1 MSAPLPQAQSDQ
13 SAHGQNMTERK
24 IYLIY
29 DIFMMGI
36 IVINLFCLLSNAIL
50 MSNFAHWLFGML
62 QLDAV
67 LSFYR
72 QELNPWV
79 ITTESWFISFL
90 LIEFTVR
97 WSIAIIRKHHQRW
110 FFFPFIH
117 WYELLAITPQL
128 RFLRLFRAI
137 VIGYR
142 LHEMGHH
149 VVPQKLLKTLTFYYK
164 LVMEELSDRV
174 VMTVVDGVRHEL
186 NSSST
191 HRKIIHDLIDH
202 HRQLFA
208 TTLAEILQETL
219 STELKLQQHQISY
232 QVGQV
237 VNQAI
242 EDTPELTQILR
253 RLPIV
258 GGILEQR
265 IQDIGQRL
273 GENISQGL
281 LQPLVQ
287 GSMHEPNSLYQHI
300 ADKISNIDINNQ
312 NLEKLVESAVYE
324 SLDAIEK
331 QIRVKQWKIELE
343 KYESA
348 RD

>member
-1 MSAPLPQAQSDQ
+1 MSATLPQDQ
-13 SAHGQNMTERK
+13 PDHPKYGQNRTERK

-29 DIFMMGI
+29 DIFMIGI
-36 IVINLFCLLSNAIL
+36 IIVNLFCLLSNAIL

-62 QLDAV
+62 QLDAI
-67 LSFYR
+67 LNFYR

-79 ITTESWFISFL
+79 IITESWFISFL

-97 WSIAIIRKHHQRW
+97 WFIAIVRKHHQRW

-128 RFLRLFRAI
+128 RFLRLLRAV

-149 VVPQKLLKTLTFYYK
+149 VIPEKILKTLSFYYK
-164 LVMEELSDRV
+164 LIMEELSDRV

-208 TTLAEILQETL
+208 TTLAEVLQESL
-219 STELKLQQHQISY
+219 STELKVQQNQISY

-258 GGILEQR
+258 GGVLEQR

-273 GENISQGL
+273 GENISRGL
-281 LQPLVQ
+281 IQPFTQ
-287 GSMHEPNSLYQHI
+287 GSVQDPNQLFQHI
-300 ADKISNIDINNQ
+300 ADKISNINIDNQ

-331 QIRVKQWKIELE
+331 QIQVKQWKIELE

>member
-1 MSAPLPQAQSDQ
+1 MSSTRQAPYGQQHNQ
-13 SAHGQNMTERK
+13 SAKERK

-29 DIFMMGI
+29 DIFMMMI
-36 IVINLFCLLSNAIL
+36 IVVNLCCLLSNAIL

-72 QELNPWV
+72 QQLHPWV
-79 ITTESWFISFL
+79 IITESWFISFL
-90 LIEFTVR
+90 LIEFGVR
-97 WSIAIIRKHHQRW
+97 WFIAVIRKHHQRW
-110 FFFPFIH
+110 FFFPFVH

-128 RFLRLFRAI
+128 RFLRLFRAV

-149 VVPQKLLKTLTFYYK
+149 VVPDKLLKTLTFYYK
-164 LVMEELSDRV
+164 LLMEELSDRV
-174 VMTVVDGVRHEL
+174 VLTVLDGVRREL
-186 NSSST
+186 DSSST
-191 HRKIIHDLIDH
+191 HRKIIHDLVDH

-208 TTLAEILQETL
+208 QTLAEVLQDTL
-219 STELKLQQHQISY
+219 SSELKLQRNQISQ

-258 GGILEQR
+258 GSILEHQ
-265 IQDIGQRL
+265 IQSIGQRL

-281 LQPLVQ
+281 IDPFTQGAVQQPNQ
-287 GSMHEPNSLYQHI
+287 LYQHI
-300 ADKISNIDINNQ
+300 ADKISNINIDNQ

-324 SLDAIEK
+324 SLDAIAK
-331 QIRVKQWKIELE
+331 QTQVKQWKIELE

-348 RD
+348 ID

>member
-1 MSAPLPQAQSDQ
+1 MSTSAQQASSSQRHPPSDK
-13 SAHGQNMTERK
+13 ERK
-24 IYLIY
+24 LYLIY

-36 IVINLFCLLSNAIL
+36 IIINLFCLLSNAIL
-50 MSNFAHWLFGML
+50 MSNFAHWLFGLL
-62 QLDAV
+62 QLDTV

-79 ITTESWFISFL
+79 IITESWFISFL
-90 LIEFTVR
+90 LIEFAIR
-97 WSIAIIRKHHQRW
+97 WLIAIVRKHHQRW

-128 RFLRLFRAI
+128 RFLRLFRAV

-149 VVPQKLLKTLTFYYK
+149 VIPEKYLKIITFYYK
-164 LVMEELSDRV
+164 LIMEELSDRV
-174 VMTVVDGVRHEL
+174 VMTVVDGVRYEL
-186 NSSST
+186 KSSST

-202 HRQLFA
+202 HRQIFA
-208 TTLAEILQETL
+208 QTLAEVLQETL
-219 STELKLQQHQISY
+219 STELKLQRNMISE

-258 GGILEQR
+258 GSILEHQ
-265 IQDIGQRL
+265 IQSIGQRL

-281 LQPLVQ
+281 IEPFTQGTVQQPN
-287 GSMHEPNSLYQHI
+287 PLYQRI
-300 ADKISNIDINNQ
+300 AEKVSTINIDNH

-331 QIRVKQWKIELE
+331 QIQVKQWKIELE

-348 RD
+348 ID

>member
-1 MSAPLPQAQSDQ
+1 MSSTHQAQQ
-13 SAHGQNMTERK
+13 SKQHGQSTKERK

-29 DIFMMGI
+29 DMFMMLI
-36 IVINLFCLLSNAIL
+36 ICINLFCLFSNAIL
-50 MSNFAHWLFGML
+50 MSNFAHWLFGL
-62 QLDAV
+62 LRLDGL

-79 ITTESWFISFL
+79 IITESWFISFL
-90 LIEFTVR
+90 LIEFGVR
-97 WSIAIIRKHHQRW
+97 WLIAIIRKHHQRW
-110 FFFPFIH
+110 FFFPFVH
-117 WYELLAITPQL
+117 WYELLAISPQL
-128 RFLRLFRAI
+128 RFLRLFRAV

-149 VVPQKLLKTLTFYYK
+149 VVPDNILKTLTFYYK
-164 LVMEELSDRV
+164 LIMEELSDRV
-174 VMTVVDGVRHEL
+174 VMTVLDGVRHEL
-186 NSSST
+186 DSSST

-208 TTLAEILQETL
+208 QTLAEVLQETL
-219 STELKLQQHQISY
+219 STELKLQRHQISH

-242 EDTPELTQILR
+242 EDTPEITQILR

-258 GGILEQR
+258 GNLLEHQ
-265 IQDIGQRL
+265 IQSIGQRL

-281 LQPLVQ
+281 IDPLIQGTTQQPNQ
-287 GSMHEPNSLYQHI
+287 IYQLI
-300 ADKISNIDINNQ
+300 ADKISNINIDNQ

-331 QIRVKQWKIELE
+331 QIQVKQWKIELE

-348 RD
+348 ID